1 MTKTEIIQT
10 LINNKQKLYDE
21 FGLKRIGLF
30 GSYAKDLQTEKSDI
44 DLVFEMEEN
53 KKLDFSKIIQLN
65 DFFESKFANTKIDL
79 VNIKNMNPFIKKDAE
94 PSFIY
99 V

>member
-10 LINNKQKLYDE
+10 LTSNKQKLHDE

-44 DLVFEMEEN
+44 DLVFEMEEG

-65 DFFESKFANTKIDL
+65 TFFETTFSNTKIDL

-94 PSFIY
+94 PNFIY

>member
-10 LINNKQKLYDE
+10 LTANKQKLHDE

-30 GSYAKDLQTEKSDI
+30 GSYAKDLQTEESDI
-44 DLVFEMEEN
+44 DFVFEMEEGAGMTYS
-53 KKLDFSKIIQLN
+53 KLFSMNEFFEKTFSK
-65 DFFESKFANTKIDL
+65 KIDL

-94 PSFIY
+94 PNFIY